1 MKRFA
6 LSSLAGVL
14 ALAATAVPALA
25 QATATDSSATT
36 EKKAK
41 SFDFTGDTIDGD
53 LIKPDGDFIN
63 PRDFANH
70 TSLIKVRT
78 DFIKEILQS
87 AEQV

>member
-6 LSSLAGVL
+6 LSSLAGVF
-14 ALAATAVPALA
+14 ALAATAIPALA
-25 QATATDSSATT
+25 QEQPAPANSG
-36 EKKAK
+36 EKKVK

-53 LIKPDGDFIN
+53 LIKPDGEFIN

-70 TSLIKVRT
+70 TSLIQVRT